1 MNQSPATRE
10 VVPIGQYLLQ
20 RGKINAQQL
29 DLALKHRQAF
39 GLKLGQS
46 LVELGFVAEADVLE
60 AMQQQARLPCI
71 RLTRDVVDAR
81 VAAKL
86 GPEASRRLHALAVNR
101 VADYVTVAL
110 EDPENF
116 RVVEELTS
124 LLEATVF
131 PLYAEASVIKRVTE
145 EVFAHGG
152 PAAAATAAPAAASAP
167 DAGPGATP
175 SSGPKRAP
183 TPASDAAP
191 SEKAVVEFVRT
202 ILQEAFARGVSD
214 IHLEPRREDLR
225 VRMRVHGSLIEHS
238 MLPLSWAL
246 PTIQCLRALAGL
258 DGSDKSAQRQ
268 GTIPF
273 LFKKQRVEVR
283 VLTTASMYGDSA
295 VLHVLG
301 AERRR
306 RSVAELGL
314 SSAQRGALD
323 GMLAERGGLLLVT
336 GPAASGKITT
346 LHALLDHMVRPDRK
360 LIALEERNEQS
371 LDGVLQVEIDP
382 ESGVA
387 GSLRALMDQD
397 PDVLL
402 LGVIDGAETAR
413 AVLEAARF
421 GCFVLAGIQAP
432 SATAAVARF
441 VALGLEPYL
450 AAETLVGVVAQ
461 RLAGKI
467 CAECKEP
474 HEPEP
479 ALLQRL
485 ELVADGTRWFRGKG
499 CGACRHTGTKGRLP
513 LFEVLPTT
521 PALWQRI
528 EQGARP
534 EALEEARRS
543 AGHASLRDHALEL
556 ARAGVIALSEVL
568 AATSRS

>member
-1 MNQSPATRE
+1 MSQTPTRE
-10 VVPIGQYLLQ
+10 PVPIGQYLLG

-46 LVELGFVAEADVLE
+46 LVELGFVSEADVLE
-60 AMQQQARLPCI
+60 AMRQQARLPVI
-71 RLTRDVVDAR
+71 HLTRGVVDER
-81 VAAKL
+81 VAVKL
-86 GPEASRRLHALAVNR
+86 GAEASRRLHALAVNR

-110 EDPENF
+110 EDPENY
-116 RVVEELTS
+116 RIVEELAS
-124 LLEATVF
+124 LLEASVF
-131 PLYAEASVIKRVTE
+131 PLYAEASVIKRVTD
-145 EVFAHGG
+145 EVFAH
-152 PAAAATAAPAAASAP
+152 AAQAAPAPEASP
-167 DAGPGATP
+167 GTPPGAGTGTNAAP
-175 SSGPKRAP
+175 GTGPKRAP
-183 TPASDAAP
+183 AEVKAAAP
-191 SEKAVVEFVRT
+191 DEKAVVESVRA
-202 ILQEAFARGVSD
+202 ILQDSFARGVSD
-214 IHLEPRREDLR
+214 VHLETRRDDLR
-225 VRMRVHGSLIEHS
+225 VRMRVHGSLVEYS
-238 MLPLSWAL
+238 TQPLAWAQ
-246 PTIQCLRALAGL
+246 PTLQCLRALAGI
-258 DGSDKSAQRQ
+258 DATDKGARQ

-283 VLTTASMYGDSA
+283 VLTTQSMYGESA

-306 RSVAELGL
+306 RRVAELGFTP
-314 SSAQRGALD
+314 AQRGALD
-323 GMLAERGGLLLVT
+323 ALLAERGGLLLVT

-346 LHALLDHMVRPDRK
+346 LHALLEHMIAPDRK
-360 LIALEERNEQS
+360 LVALEERNEQA

-382 ESGVA
+382 ELGAA

-432 SATAAVARF
+432 SATAAIARF

-450 AAETLVGVVAQ
+450 VAETLVGVVGQ
-461 RLAGKI
+461 RLAGRL
-467 CAECKEP
+467 CPECKAP
-474 HEPEP
+474 YSPEP

-485 ELVADGTRWFRGKG
+485 ELVADSTPWFHGPG
-499 CGACRHTGTKGRLP
+499 CAACRHTGARGRLS

-528 EQGARP
+528 EQGASS
-534 EALEEARRS
+534 EALEEARKA
-543 AGHASLRDHALEL
+543 AGHASLREHALEL
-556 ARAGVIALSEVL
+556 ARAGVIALPEVL
-568 AATSRS
+568 AATSRN